1 MKRKIAVLANGW
13 NNISVTQALK
23 GIRSVTDKL
32 GIDIFLF
39 LSFAAVSQTEAR
51 NIGEDDI
58 FDLADYSDFDGVIIF
73 SNMLNSEA
81 TPKRLVKRLVEQ
93 KVCAVS
99 VGIPYEGLS
108 YVGIDN
114 YKGMYDM
121 VDHLVKEHHIKNP
134 AFLAGARDNADSNE
148 RLIATREALA
158 KNGIELKD
166 ENVRYTNWE
175 YLTSMRYAMEY
186 CKKPDPP
193 DAFICANDHNAL
205 AACIGLN
212 KMGYSVPEDFIVTGF
227 DKLSSAETFFPSITT
242 VFQDYEKIGYVSAW
256 QLVNKLD
263 GTAESDNL
271 TVSTTFVCNESC
283 GCKKTAEAEV
293 RRHRACIESY
303 SNEMENIIFRA
314 REAEMTT
321 SVFTCSS
328 FKEFQRNLVS
338 FYSRENFNPFGQ
350 SDEFYFILDDNTYKH
365 FIQSSNPVLHTYS
378 DKMHCLVAVKDGK
391 CSEPGGFMRKELI
404 PGYGK
409 KKKPSVYTFTSM
421 HFDDALFG
429 YIVTSNSLK
438 SIQDRTLSKYMIQL
452 NYNIEQYRKNCHLE
466 EINRSLLNITNTD
479 RLTGLNNRFGMEKN
493 AVPLFEEAH
502 KNGKSCAV
510 VFIDMNRMKE
520 INDNYGHLQ
529 GDLAIKTVA
538 SVLSECN
545 PEGWIGIRYG
555 GDEFVSV
562 GICNDEKIAVK
573 YIDEVCTLLKKR
585 AEELALEYT
594 ITVSCGYALS
604 DPASTLTLF
613 DYVSKADSVMY
624 LNKQKTYATGKIA
637 FRNAP

>member
-32 GIDIFLF
+32 DIDIFLF
-39 LSFAAVSQTEAR
+39 LSFAAVTQTESR
-51 NIGEDDI
+51 NMGEDSI

-73 SNMLNSEA
+73 SNMLNSET

-93 KVCAVS
+93 KVCAIS
-99 VGIPYEGLS
+99 VGIDYEGLS

-134 AFLAGARDNADSNE
+134 AFFAGARENADSNE
-148 RLIATREALA
+148 RLAATREALA
-158 KNGIELKD
+158 KNGIELKS
-166 ENVRYTNWE
+166 ENVCYTNWE
-175 YLTSMRYAMEY
+175 YLTSMSYAMEY
-186 CKKPDPP
+186 CKKPNPP

-227 DKLSSAETFFPSITT
+227 DRLSYAETFYPSITT
-242 VFQDYEKIGYVSAW
+242 VFQDYEKIGYVAAW
-256 QLVNKLD
+256 QLVKKLD
-263 GTAESDNL
+263 GTAESENIIVP
-271 TVSTTFVCNESC
+271 TSFVCNESC
-283 GCKKTAEAEV
+283 GCKKTDEAEI
-293 RRHRACIESY
+293 RRHQACIEAY
-303 SNEMENIIFRA
+303 SKEMENLIFRIQ
-314 REAEMTT
+314 EAEMTT

-338 FYSRENFNPFGQ
+338 FYSREKYNPFGQ
-350 SDEFYFILDDNTYKH
+350 SDEFYFILDDNTHKH

-391 CSEPGGFMRKELI
+391 CSEPGDFMRKELI

-421 HFDDALFG
+421 HFDADLFG
-429 YIVTSNSLK
+429 YIVTSNSLE

-452 NYNIEQYRKNCHLE
+452 NYNIEQYRKNCRLE
-466 EINRSLLNITNTD
+466 EMNRSLLNITNTD

-538 SVLSECN
+538 SVLEECK
-545 PEGWIGIRYG
+545 PKGWIGIRYG
-555 GDEFVSV
+555 GDEFVSM
-562 GICNDEKIAVK
+562 GICNDETIATK
-573 YIDEVCTLLKKR
+573 YIDEICTQLKKR
-585 AEELALEYT
+585 AKELALEYS

-613 DYVSKADSVMY
+613 DYVSKADDVMY
-624 LNKQKTYATGKIA
+624 VQKQKTYANGK
-637 FRNAP
+637 